1 MGMGNYPMKEGGM
14 PGVGNIQPADSVS
27 KAGSTISKPVA
38 VSN

>member
-1 MGMGNYPMKEGGM
+1 MNKLSSKDLGI
-14 PGVGNIQPADSVS
+14 PGAGNIQPSDSVS